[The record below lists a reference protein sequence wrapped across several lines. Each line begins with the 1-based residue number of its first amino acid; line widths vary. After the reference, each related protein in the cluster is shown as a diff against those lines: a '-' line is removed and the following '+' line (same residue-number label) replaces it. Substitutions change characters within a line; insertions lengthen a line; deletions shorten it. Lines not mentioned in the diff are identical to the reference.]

1 MSSTS
6 DMKPRALLL
15 LFLSGCVT
23 PDLAAAPRV
32 DHHQHLLNA
41 TMTEAGQQPITAKS
55 LISMLDDAGIQ
66 RAVILSNAFRYGDP
80 RIESRADEYARVK
93 AENDWTADEAA
104 KYPGR
109 LTAYCSFNPL
119 KEYALRELS
128 RCAAGKRFGLG
139 IKLQFGSS
147 DIDLSDP
154 AEVAMLRRVFR
165 AANTR
170 RMEIVVH
177 LRTARRRP
185 YGAAQAHVV
194 IDELLAAAPDVRV
207 QIAHLAGGGGGSLDP
222 AAEEV
227 LGVFAAAFAQK
238 DPRVKNLYFDLS
250 GAVGGEGWPARAPVI
265 AQYIR
270 ALGVIHVVYGSDGG
284 DPADPPA
291 KAVVAAYRQLPLS
304 LAEFSVID
312 GN

>member
-1 MSSTS
+1 
-6 DMKPRALLL
+6 MKPHTFLLL
-15 LFLSGCVT
+15 LLSGCVT
-23 PDLAAAPRV
+23 LAHAAAPRV
-32 DHHQHLLNA
+32 DHHQHLLGA

-55 LISMLDDAGIQ
+55 LVAMLDDAGIR

-80 RIESRADEYARVK
+80 RIESDAGEYARVK
-93 AENDWTADEAA
+93 AENDWTASEAA
-104 KYPGR
+104 KYPER

-119 KEYALRELS
+119 REYALRELS
-128 RCAAGKRFGLG
+128 RCASGKRFGLG

-147 DIDLSDP
+147 DVDLADP
-154 AEVAMLRRVFR
+154 VQVATLRRVFR

-170 RMEIVVH
+170 HMEIVVH
-177 LRTARRRP
+177 LRTARRHP

-207 QIAHLAGGGGGSLDP
+207 QIAHLAGGGGGSLDSS
-222 AAEEV
+222 AEEM

-265 AQYIR
+265 AQHIR
-270 ALGVIHVVYGSDGG
+270 ALGVTHVVYGSDGG
-284 DPADPPA
+284 DPTDPPA

-304 LAEFSVID
+304 PAEFSVID

>member
-1 MSSTS
+1 
-6 DMKPRALLL
+6 MKPRSLLL

-23 PDLAAAPRV
+23 LGHAAAPRV

-55 LISMLDDAGIQ
+55 LIAMLDDAGIR

-80 RIESRADEYARVK
+80 RVQSGADEYARVM
-93 AENDWTADEAA
+93 AENDWTANEAA
-104 KYPGR
+104 KYPQR

-128 RCAAGKRFGLG
+128 RCAAGKRFGPG

-154 AEVAMLRRVFR
+154 VDVAMLRRVFR

-170 RMEIVVH
+170 RMDIVVH
-177 LRTARRRP
+177 LRTARRHP

-194 IDELLAAAPDVRV
+194 IDELLAAAPDVHV
-207 QIAHLAGGGGGSLDP
+207 QIAHLAGGGGGSLDKG
-222 AAEEV
+222 AEEV
-227 LGVFAAAFAQK
+227 LGVFATAFAQK
-238 DPRVKNLYFDLS
+238 DPRVKNLSFDLS
-250 GAVGGEGWPARAPVI
+250 GAVGGEGWPARAPDI

-270 ALGVIHVVYGSDGG
+270 ALGITHVVYGSDGG
-284 DPADPPA
+284 DPTDPPA

-304 LAEFSVID
+304 RAEFSVID